1 MPRLCVFCG
10 SLVGNRPEYAQAAR
24 ELGAALAARE
34 IGLVY
39 GGSRIGLMGILADA
53 CLEAGGE
60 VVGVLPEFMVQR
72 ELEHT
77 GLTTLH
83 LVRTMHER
91 KAMMADLA
99 DAFVALPGGFGTWD
113 EFCEIV
119 TWAQIG
125 LHTKPMAL
133 LNVAGYYDSLLS
145 LAAHAAEEGFVRAQ
159 HRNLIRVATDTADLL
174 KQLF

>member
-10 SLVGNRPEYAQAAR
+10 SSVGNRPEFAQAAR

-60 VVGVLPEFMVQR
+60 VVGVLPEFMVKR

-83 LVRTMHER
+83 LVHTMHER

-125 LHTKPMAL
+125 MHTKPMAL